1 MIKAKAPAPC
11 SAGVTP
17 GSPGTYSAAL
27 AQLAELCPSKS
38 DVAGSSPA
46 SRSKPNPSHSTPGPR
61 TQVLSGLTLRAE
73 KYMKSEYRQAVESVI
88 AQEAKLAEV
97 EGLYALA
104 AAQERRLA
112 EDLRL
117 NRETLSQYE
126 HRVAEIESQILGAGR
141 T

>member
-1 MIKAKAPAPC
+1 
-11 SAGVTP
+11 
-17 GSPGTYSAAL
+17 
-27 AQLAELCPSKS
+27 
-38 DVAGSSPA
+38 
-46 SRSKPNPSHSTPGPR
+46 
-61 TQVLSGLTLRAE
+61 VLSGLTLRAE

>member
-1 MIKAKAPAPC
+1 
-11 SAGVTP
+11 
-17 GSPGTYSAAL
+17 
-27 AQLAELCPSKS
+27 
-38 DVAGSSPA
+38 
-46 SRSKPNPSHSTPGPR
+46 
-61 TQVLSGLTLRAE
+61 
-73 KYMKSEYRQAVESVI
+73 YMKSEYRQAVESVI

-126 HRVAEIESQILGAGR
+126 RRVAEIESQILGTGR